1 MEGTFF
7 SQYRKPVIIQKN
19 ELHLPRLWKIPA
31 VICTKG
37 DGPPSNRHK
46 SHYEVLPAF
55 ANHIVIIGFEVVF
68 HILEPRRVGQDNDIQ
83 ILIAIEEKRSPRMS
97 AMSKAAI
104 WKQFPC
110 LMVSF
115 IDNQAILG
123 RDPLQR
129 SSQYNPSLPIHKVP
143 SHTANRSW
151 P

>member
-19 ELHLPRLWKIPA
+19 ELYLLELWKIPDFIA
-31 VICTKG
+31 LKKMILHQIG
-37 DGPPSNRHK
+37 MNRVMKFFPH
-46 SHYEVLPAF
+46 F

-83 ILIAIEEKRSPRMS
+83 VLAAIKEKRSSRMS
-97 AMSKAAI
+97 TMSEAAI

-115 IDNQAILG
+115 IDNQ
-123 RDPLQR
+123 
-129 SSQYNPSLPIHKVP
+129 PS
-143 SHTANRSW
+143 
-151 P
+151 